1 MLEILEKFMHQPFVR
16 YGLVLLI
23 ILLTIKVTYRYTK
36 KPLRVVLLLVGTLM
50 IVFRTAP
57 GTEVNIEG
65 FAIVSTLL
73 VPVLVILILMVL
85 LLDALMAK
93 VMQEET
99 QDLSRYQYATKL
111 NLLIVFVMIV
121 EWIPYF
127 NAI

>member
-1 MLEILEKFMHQPFVR
+1 MLEILEKLMHNPFVY
-16 YGLVLLI
+16 YGLALLI
-23 ILLTIKVTYRYTK
+23 VLLTIKITYLYTK

-73 VPVLVILILMVL
+73 VPVVVILILMVL
-85 LLDALMAK
+85 LLDTLMAK

-99 QDLSRYQYATKL
+99 QDLSRYQYAIKL
-111 NLLIVFVMIV
+111 NLLVVFIMVV